1 MHGAL
6 AVTMEIVNCYLTSLL
21 VRTQVNA
28 AKQPTGKTLF
38 LLKNQGSTRRRGRS
52 TGGQGGDEMVFF
64 DDLTS

>member
-1 MHGAL
+1 VHGAL

-38 LLKNQGSTRRRGRS
+38 LLKNQGSILAAAVDQRVAGEAMKGSFS
-52 TGGQGGDEMVFF
+52 TI
-64 DDLTS
+64 